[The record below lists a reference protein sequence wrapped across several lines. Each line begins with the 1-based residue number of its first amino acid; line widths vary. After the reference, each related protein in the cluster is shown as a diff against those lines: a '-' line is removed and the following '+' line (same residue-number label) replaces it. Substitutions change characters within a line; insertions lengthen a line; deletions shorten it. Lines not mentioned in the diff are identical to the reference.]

1 MAKEGAERFEANLS
15 MTEGLAL
22 YGALED
28 LADVFAGRTY
38 EAAAAGA
45 DRGPWDVQLKGI
57 YVLIRRVGVH
67 LDALAGDRDATFGF
81 TPAEWT
87 VFEDALRGRWQA
99 LTAAKKRWDF
109 TADDDVA
116 RMMFR
121 LTHLEHCKVM
131 DAALAMM
138 RATGANEND
147 FPAWG

>member
-1 MAKEGAERFEANLS
+1 MDKEGSERFEASLGT
-15 MTEGLAL
+15 TEALAL

-28 LADVFAGRTY
+28 LAYGLAVD
-38 EAAAAGA
+38 EAREGE
-45 DRGPWDVQLKGI
+45 LKGI

-67 LDALAGDRDATFGF
+67 LDALVGDRDATLSF

-87 VFEDALRGRWQA
+87 VFDEALRGRWQA
-99 LTAAKKRWDF
+99 LTAARKRWDF
-109 TADDDVA
+109 TGDDDLS

-121 LTHLEHCKVM
+121 LTHLESCRVM